1 MNFRLSLETTLA
13 CPRPLKKGLK
23 GHDSDATQLRP
34 SYPQGKGPAVP
45 IRILP
50 RMALMRFILFIYDI
64 YYLYIHTDTYIYI
77 YTFIYFF
84 KVQTRHVST
93 NLSQQLQHGNLF
105 DPRMRWKIWK
115 VPEGGFT
122 QSDILSWI
130 KTWTIKHI
138 YRGMYHYMIDHY
150 MIYISLYVII
160 QPLFDWSLSLYYQ
173 IDCWLL

>member
-1 MNFRLSLETTLA
+1 
-13 CPRPLKKGLK
+13 
-23 GHDSDATQLRP
+23 
-34 SYPQGKGPAVP
+34 
-45 IRILP
+45 
-50 RMALMRFILFIYDI
+50 
-64 YYLYIHTDTYIYI
+64 
-77 YTFIYFF
+77 
-84 KVQTRHVST
+84 
-93 NLSQQLQHGNLF
+93 
-105 DPRMRWKIWK
+105 MRWKTWK